1 MNNGFAGCV
10 HFTSQPQP
18 NAQGQPPAPCNLKIL
33 ILLYTPDKKTFLG
46 FIPTNQQAFV
56 DRLRK
61 LIQHK
66 QGGQQT
72 QQQMQMSQQQQN
84 PQQQQ
89 PQHQQQYSN
98 YMQGGADNVV
108 MNNMQQPGMN
118 MMQQNQGV
126 RMPNQML
133 TQQQQQVQQQ
143 VQQQQHQ
150 MQTIQQRMRA
160 PMMQNN
166 NPGLRHL
173 LQQQPTVPGNQF
185 RPNMVQMNQN
195 PNMVG
200 NMSGNLPVPGMI
212 QNRPP
217 NFDDGNNFDYM

>member
-10 HFTSQPQP
+10 HFTSQP
-18 NAQGQPPAPCNLKIL
+18 NPPGSINPPGPCNLKIL
-33 ILLYTPDKKTFLG
+33 ILLYTPEKKTFLG

-66 QGGQQT
+66 QGGTQG
-72 QQQMQMSQQQQN
+72 QQQMQQMTQQQQQQN
-84 PQQQQ
+84 QPQQ
-89 PQHQQQYSN
+89 PQQQQYSN
-98 YMQGGADNVV
+98 YMQGGGENVV
-108 MNNMQQPGMN
+108 MNNMQQPGM
-118 MMQQNQGV
+118 MMHQNQGV
-126 RMPNQML
+126 RMPNQMMAQ
-133 TQQQQQVQQQ
+133 QQQQQVQQQ
-143 VQQQQHQ
+143 QQ
-150 MQTIQQRMRA
+150 MQTLQQHRMRA
-160 PMMQNN
+160 PIMTNN

-185 RPNMVQMNQN
+185 RPNMVPMNQN

-200 NMSGNLPVPGMI
+200 NMSGNLPGPGMV

-217 NFDDGNNFDYM
+217 NFDDGANFDYM